1 MDLKI
6 KNLSGFKLPQ
16 YKTKGAVGFDLQAV
30 VKEGKKVLK
39 SKGTTVVDTGLYFAV
54 PKGYELQ
61 IRARS
66 GLAFKN
72 GIGLVNGIG
81 TIDQD
86 YRGEVKVCLYN
97 LSEDDFVI
105 EHGMRIAQAVLSPVE
120 IAKLK
125 EVSDLDET
133 DRGSGGFGHTGV

>member
-1 MDLKI
+1 MKLKV
-6 KNLSGFKLPQ
+6 KNLSGFDLPE
-16 YKTKGAVGFDLQAV
+16 YKTDGSVGFDLQAV
-30 VKEGKKVLK
+30 VPEGKKILK
-39 SKGTTVVDTGLYFAV
+39 SKGTAIVETGLYFAV

-97 LSEDDFVI
+97 LSDEDFEI
-105 EHGMRIAQAVLSPVE
+105 EHGMRVAQAVLSPVE
-120 IAKLK
+120 IAKL
-125 EVSDLDET
+125 EQVDDLDET
-133 DRGSGGFGHTGV
+133 KRGEGGFGHTGI

>member
-1 MDLKI
+1 
-6 KNLSGFKLPQ
+6 
-16 YKTKGAVGFDLQAV
+16 
-30 VKEGKKVLK
+30 
-39 SKGTTVVDTGLYFAV
+39 LYFAV